1 MALYTITINGT
12 GPNTEHLNRSYTI
25 DARTEKEAKEEAR
38 RRGGV
43 DPQLRY
49 VPASAYVT
57 TVKAHDFAGQRDDA
71 VSGAQINAI
80 NRREQL
86 AIEQAAKDQ
95 LAANK
100 KLDAFQKAE
109 GEEAATTTYTP
120 TFDEFAETYLDPC
133 RFQSP
138 EGTPPIP
145 YSEEVLPP
153 TPIGQDITIDP
164 ERKAWLDS
172 LDPIIGDI
180 ERQIP
185 DPSITDPTLA
195 PPTYQTELSR
205 RQALEEQG
213 ELGSFAAFLDELG
226 KAGLGGLQ
234 GAAGRFMKGQFQ
246 PLYTGYQAEQLMP
259 LMGGG
264 IPFGE
269 DLRTISDEERGNY
282 QQALMRQKT
291 GDYTGADD
299 PDRALD
305 ERRIARFSPTF
316 GEYARGGIQAGGRQ
330 AQQRMGEQLQAMAQK
345 EMGGLAPGSFTS
357 RYLAP
362 ESWEQAKF
370 VTQMAEQAQQG
381 RYSPVALRALQGY
394 MPSGGE
400 LWANY
405 LSQSTPMAGAD
416 LTAAQGRGMAPPNF
430 AQFVGQQYGLY

>member
-38 RRGGV
+38 RRSGV

-71 VSGAQINAI
+71 VSAQQIGAIDREE
-80 NRREQL
+80 RR

-120 TFDEFAETYLDPC
+120 TFDEFAETYLDPG
-133 RFQSP
+133 RFKSP
-138 EGTPPIP
+138 EGTSWTAVKP

-153 TPIGQDITIDP
+153 TPIGQDITVDP

-172 LDPIIGDI
+172 LESGI

-185 DPSITDPTLA
+185 DPSITDPNVG

-205 RQALEEQG
+205 RQALETG
-213 ELGSFAAFLDELG
+213 GSFAAFLDELDR
-226 KAGLGGLQ
+226 AGLGGLQ
-234 GAAGRFMKGQFQ
+234 GAAGRFMKSQYQ
-246 PLYTGYQAEQLMP
+246 PLYAGYQAEQLMP

-269 DLRTISDEERGNY
+269 DLRTMSDEDRRDY
-282 QQALMRQKT
+282 QQALMRQQT

-299 PDRALD
+299 PNRALD
-305 ERRIARFSPTF
+305 ESIITAYSPTF
-316 GEYARGGIQAGGRQ
+316 GQYARGGLQAGGRQ

-357 RYLAP
+357 RFLAP
-362 ESWEQAKF
+362 ESEAQAGF
-370 VTQMAEQAQQG
+370 VTQMAEQAQAG

-405 LSQSTPMAGAD
+405 LRQSTPQVGGD

-430 AQFVGQQYGLY
+430 AQFVGQQYGLF